1 MVDARANDAT
11 LIVNEVPVLTLRS
24 SSKSQTPAKRAASAA
39 ATLSSAK
46 EGEKITVASD
56 KSSARLM
63 LGPRTIITITPAEA
77 KAQQS
82 DMEGLA
88 AAWASKLNDALALP
102 TLTLSESK
110 LQLPPDKPTS
120 VGLTGS
126 RSRKAVIT
134 ISDKSVAKVQ
144 RAQGVLKIV
153 PVGVGKTVVTVTA
166 GPLSKKLEVN
176 VLPYAAKFPMHLSAE
191 VTGIP
196 ATADVVESA
205 IQTAILARAAVPEG
219 ASVKLGSDAAPKL
232 NSGATYTADLPIK
245 VEAPNHFPA
254 SGLVRVTVKNI
265 PVRRDAEKELWYS
278 NDPENILAAGQI
290 YWGELTPNAPVRL
303 LFHHFNKA
311 SRPVVIQYVLANPTE
326 QEVSVAM
333 IMGDSDPSENPTL
346 AGYRAGDQFFQAWL
360 QRSGEVIRIP
370 AKSVVPVVLRRI
382 APLETSSGLAHLTL
396 FGGQGARVQLVGD
409 AVLPEILDPTWRAS
423 GYPAWPW
430 RKLRPTAMANYRGG
444 LNGSPRHVYP
454 SPLRTERFEFQVGGN
469 FAFIRVGQLA
479 IPDQEQDKRLLGNF
493 GVQYDI
499 RGTMSNPTDRATD
512 VEVVFEA
519 SAGYS
524 GALFVVNGKYVQANL
539 LQAKQTVT
547 LVKTTLAPGETQP
560 VAVQTI
566 PLSGAHYPATITV
579 RPTGIFT
586 SHQSFGDVVA
596 SVLSK

>member
-1 MVDARANDAT
+1 
-11 LIVNEVPVLTLRS
+11 
-24 SSKSQTPAKRAASAA
+24 
-39 ATLSSAK
+39 
-46 EGEKITVASD
+46 
-56 KSSARLM
+56 M
-63 LGPRTIITITPAEA
+63 LGARTVITITAAEA
-77 KAQQS
+77 KAQLS
-82 DMEGLA
+82 DLEALA
-88 AAWASKLNDALALP
+88 SAWASKINDALALP
-102 TLTLSESK
+102 TLTVAEGK

-120 VGLTGS
+120 VALTGS

-134 ISDKSVAKVQ
+134 VSDKAVTKIQ
-144 RAQGVLKIV
+144 RAQGVLKII
-153 PVGVGKTVVTVTA
+153 PTGVGKAVVSVTA
-166 GPLSKKLEVN
+166 GPLSKRIEVN
-176 VLPYAAKFPMHLSAE
+176 VLPYAAKFPMHLTAE
-191 VTGIP
+191 VTGLP

-205 IQTAILARAAVPEG
+205 IETAILARAAVPDG
-219 ASVKLGSDAAPKL
+219 AMVKLGSEPSPKL
-232 NSGATYTADLPIK
+232 NVGASYVADLPIK

-278 NDPENILAAGQI
+278 NDPENIVAAGQI
-290 YWGELTPNAPVRL
+290 YWGELVPNAPVRL

-311 SRPVVIQYVLANPTE
+311 SRPVVIQYVLANPTD

-396 FGGQGARVQLVGD
+396 FGTKGARVHLVGD
-409 AVLPEILDPTWRAS
+409 AVLPEILEPSWRAS

-430 RKLRPTAMANYRGG
+430 RKLKPTAIANYRGG
-444 LNGSPRHVYP
+444 LTGTPRHVYP
-454 SPLRTERFEFQVGGN
+454 SPLRSERFEFQVGGN

-479 IPDQEQDKRLLGNF
+479 IPDTEQDKRLLGNF

-579 RPTGIFT
+579 RPTGVFT
-586 SHQSFGDVVA
+586 SHSRFSDVIA